1 MDELLELLKDIRDDV
16 DFENETEL
24 IDGKILTSFDIIQII
39 AMLDDEYDIAIPAN
53 EIVPK
58 NFNSA
63 EAILA
68 LIERLKG

>member
-1 MDELLELLKDIRDDV
+1 MEELLKLLSDIRDDV

-24 IDGKILTSFDIIQII
+24 VDGKILTSFDSIQII
-39 AMLDDEYDIAIPAN
+39 GAIDDEYYIAIPAP

-63 EAILA
+63 EALLA

>member
-1 MDELLELLKDIRDDV
+1 MEELLGLLSDIRDDV

-24 IDGKILTSFDIIQII
+24 IDAKILTSFDIIQII

-63 EAILA
+63 KAILA